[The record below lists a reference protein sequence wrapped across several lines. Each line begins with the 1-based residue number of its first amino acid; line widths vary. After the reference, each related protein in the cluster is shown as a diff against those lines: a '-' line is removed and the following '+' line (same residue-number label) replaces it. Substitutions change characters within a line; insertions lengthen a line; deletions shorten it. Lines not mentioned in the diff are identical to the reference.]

1 MKSVHL
7 HRLRDSPQVNA
18 SVQEFFLSPNDYSKR
33 RGALSLTLPDICA
46 GLNFWDT
53 IRSLHLENDGWRT
66 QLEFRLPSGD
76 QDMLLAPNSALMPSL
91 LCPSKY
97 APFIDL
103 IPISKVPLLLYL
115 VFPG

>member
-7 HRLRDSPQVNA
+7 HRIHDSPQITA
-18 SVQEFFLSPNDYSKR
+18 SVQEFFLSPHDCSKR
-33 RGALSLTLPDICA
+33 RGALSLTFPDICA

-53 IRSLHLENDGWRT
+53 IRSLHLENHGWRT

-76 QDMLLAPNSALMPSL
+76 QDMLLAPNSALMPTP

-97 APFIDL
+97 ATFIDF
-103 IPISKVPLLLYL
+103 IPISEVPLFLYP